1 MFTGSRRDRPGY
13 VIVPGGGREGRRQ
26 RGKAERER
34 EGGACEEG
42 IALPLFNDF
51 WLLGEC
57 MALNELERA
66 TG

>member
-34 EGGACEEG
+34 EKEEHAKKG
-42 IALPLFNDF
+42 LHCHCLMTFGCWGSA
-51 WLLGEC
+51 W
-57 MALNELERA
+57 R
-66 TG
+66 